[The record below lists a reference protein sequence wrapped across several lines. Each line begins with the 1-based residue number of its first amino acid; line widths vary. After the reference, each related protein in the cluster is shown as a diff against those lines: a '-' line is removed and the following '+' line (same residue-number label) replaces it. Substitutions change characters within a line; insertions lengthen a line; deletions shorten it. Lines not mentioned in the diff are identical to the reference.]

1 MDVLSVG
8 IFAAMEDDGARRT
21 SSRTR
26 KVASKMTAALQSSDN
41 RAQAA
46 MARLDALEN
55 DNAGL
60 ETVEVIDDD
69 EASLDDEDDLGYTQ
83 KKQLKVTKRKTRQAK
98 ALENTRKAPRTFLE
112 LLHEVLLNI
121 YLYMFC

>member
-1 MDVLSVG
+1 
-8 IFAAMEDDGARRT
+8 MEEDGSRRM

-46 MARLDALEN
+46 LARLDALEN

-60 ETVEVIDDD
+60 ETVEVNDD
-69 EASLDDEDDLGYTQ
+69 EGSFSWQGRGRLRWQGH
-83 KKQLKVTKRKTRQAK
+83 QA
-98 ALENTRKAPRTFLE
+98 
-112 LLHEVLLNI
+112 
-121 YLYMFC
+121 